1 MNKFYFHFGDY
12 CNDGHGRYATIC
24 VQTPKTRAEIQ
35 EIINKV
41 DFKHPAIN
49 NWNNGLAIAY
59 ENNHIGNL
67 VWDEIIALGYPLSR
81 LVEKCD
87 DCVLDYPSWE
97 KLREHY
103 DLSTLYAG
111 IDLVI
116 DIYLFMLNYYGAELE
131 EVEVEHSNHF
141 DFGYGYGCFY

>member
-12 CNDGHGRYATIC
+12 YGDGHKCYHTIC

-35 EIINKV
+35 EIINTI

-49 NWNNGLAIAY
+49 NRNNGLAIAY

-67 VWDEIIALGYPLSR
+67 VWDEIIALGYPLCR
-81 LVEKCD
+81 LVKKCD

-111 IDLVI
+111 IELVI